1 LCWQGWGAAIVKF
14 VKQANEIRQP
24 PVPQLQRTGRTRRM
38 AAHHDEGSSMTVPG
52 QAWRWIF
59 TAALLAP
66 GAAHSQSQQQ
76 QQRGITPLDADWQF
90 RKADTPG
97 WQAVTLPH
105 SADTGDAGASGA
117 VGAADTRGAGAQPY
131 RGLLHYRRVL
141 DLPGKPQAGRRHY
154 LEFDGAMLVTE
165 VRVNGRDAG
174 RHAGGFARFRFDVT
188 PLLKPGRNDIEVSV
202 DNAPDANVAPLGGD
216 YTMFGGLYRPARL
229 VSTADVHFDMLDYGG
244 PGVYFRA
251 GGVTPERAALAW
263 TARVAN
269 DRAGPVRATVTTRLR
284 DAGRRVVATA
294 RRTVTLPPRSVTAV
308 ALDSVLAAP
317 RLWQGVR
324 DPYLYTSEAEVSVAD
339 GKGAGPAA
347 GAASP
352 PLRVLD
358 RLSFQAGIR
367 DIRLDPDRGLL
378 LNGAPYSVHGV
389 NVHQTSLPGK
399 GPAVSDADIDA
410 DYRILADLGVTGL
423 RYAHYQHP
431 QRAYELADRYG
442 WLVWTEVPLT
452 ASVSGSA
459 AFQAN
464 SVQQL
469 RELIRQNSNHPSVLA
484 WGLGNEIYQVD
495 AASARVLALLQRM
508 AHKEDGSRPTAY
520 ANCCAP
526 IDGPQASH
534 TDAVGSNVYY
544 GWYDGE
550 FADLGPF
557 LDRNRARRPGTA
569 LSVSEY
575 GAGGSALQ
583 QEDPPRRPK
592 PDARWHPEQYQALY
606 HEAAWPQLAAR
617 PWLWANFIWA
627 GFDFPSA
634 GRNEG
639 DSPGF
644 NDKGLVSFDRRVKKD
659 AYYWYQANWSSR
671 PMAHIASRRLT
682 QRQAA
687 DVEVKVYSNQA
698 SASLRVNGVELGQQ
712 PVTGRMARWQ
722 VRLAE
727 GANRIEVAAGSAAD
741 SVEWHYSPQR

>member
-1 LCWQGWGAAIVKF
+1 
-14 VKQANEIRQP
+14 
-24 PVPQLQRTGRTRRM
+24 M
-38 AAHHDEGSSMTVPG
+38 AARG
-52 QAWRWIF
+52 QAWAWF
-59 TAALLAP
+59 LAAALLAP
-66 GAAHSQSQQQ
+66 CAAQAQP
-76 QQRGITPLDADWQF
+76 RGVIALDADWQF
-90 RKADTPG
+90 QKAGHPG

-105 SADTGDAGASGA
+105 SAGNAGNADGSASP
-117 VGAADTRGAGAQPY
+117 QPY
-131 RGLLHYRRVL
+131 RGRALYRRVL
-141 DLPGKPQAGRRHY
+141 DLPAMAQPGRRHY
-154 LEFDGAMLVTE
+154 LEFDGAMLVTQ
-165 VRVNGRDAG
+165 VSVNGRHAG

-188 PLLKPGRNDIEVSV
+188 PLLKAGRNDIEVSV
-202 DNAPDANVAPLGGD
+202 DNAPDADVPPLGGD
-216 YTMFGGLYRPARL
+216 YTMFGGLYRPVRM

-244 PGVYFRA
+244 PGVYFKAA
-251 GGVTPERAALAW
+251 GVSPERAALTW

-269 DRAGPVRATVTTRLR
+269 DRPGPVRATVTTRLR
-284 DAGRRVVATA
+284 DAERRVVATA
-294 RRTVTLPPRSVTAV
+294 RKTVTLPPRNVTAV

-324 DPYLYTSEAEVSVAD
+324 DPYLYTSEAELSIAG
-339 GKGAGPAA
+339 GKPT
-347 GAASP
+347 
-352 PLRVLD
+352 LLD
-358 RLSFQAGIR
+358 RLSFQTGIR
-367 DIRLDPDRGLL
+367 DIRLDPARGLL
-378 LNGAPYSVHGV
+378 LNGAPYAVHGV

-399 GPAVSDADIDA
+399 GPAVSGADIDA

-431 QRAYELADRYG
+431 QRAYELADSHG

-452 ASVSGSA
+452 AAVNGSA
-459 AFQAN
+459 AFQTN

-469 RELIRQNSNHPSVLA
+469 RELIRQNSNHPSVMT
-484 WGLGNEIYQVD
+484 WGLGNEIYKVD

-508 AHKEDGSRPTAY
+508 AREEDGSRPTAY

-526 IDGPQASH
+526 ADGPQASH
-534 TDAVGSNVYY
+534 TDAIGSNVYY

-550 FADLGPF
+550 FGELGPF
-557 LDRNRARRPGTA
+557 LDRNRALRPGTP

-617 PWLWANFIWA
+617 PWLWANFIWV

-659 AYYWYQANWSSR
+659 AYFWYQANWSTP
-671 PMAHIASRRLT
+671 PMVHIASGRHT
-682 QRQAA
+682 QRHAA
-687 DVEVKVYSNQA
+687 EVQVKVYSNQA
-698 SASLRVNGVELGQQ
+698 SASLRVNGVELGAR
-712 PVTGRMARWQ
+712 PVTGRVAAWP

-727 GANRIEVAAGSAAD
+727 GVNRIEVTAGSAVD
-741 SVEWHYSPQR
+741 SAEWHYQPQK